1 MRHPDFL
8 GPGERAQAMTEE
20 DRRRLR
26 RELAFWLRCGST
38 WSGPEPREMA
48 GADGRDQAAA

>member
-26 RELAFWLRCGST
+26 RELAFWLCCGST